1 MIHNTADFISIFQSG
16 FSVVTFKEQSFV
28 STARHEFDLVA
39 EVENQ
44 KDVILLNRDY
54 CFKLY
59 LTLIKLDKISQ
70 NLFIRHHLYQVSD
83 KLDWLKDLS
92 GFIKLFES
100 HSYSNLGKTLP
111 DSLKYIPQIL
121 DQLFEEIMQGVAFSN
136 NTQSLK
142 VNLTVNELGYFL
154 RKICDYGLIETSN
167 KKAMFNTLS
176 QFIET
181 KGSDGTVSEKKL
193 SNSFYD
199 EHDLKTI
206 DKVQTIFAQCM
217 QLCIKDK

>member
-1 MIHNTADFISIFQSG
+1 MKYNTEEFLSHFNSN
-16 FSVVTFKEQSFV
+16 FSQVVFKEHSFV
-28 STARHEFDLVA
+28 LIEEHDFDLVA
-39 EVENQ
+39 EHESVN
-44 KDVILLNRDY
+44 DASTLNRDY
-54 CFKLY
+54 SVKLY
-59 LTLIKLDKISQ
+59 LALIKLDKISQ
-70 NLFIRHHLYQVSD
+70 NLFIRHQLQQVSD
-83 KLDWLKDLS
+83 KLSWLKDLS
-92 GFIKLFES
+92 AFMKQYEFQSLTDYGML
-100 HSYSNLGKTLP
+100 LP
-111 DSLKYIPQIL
+111 ISLKYIPQII
-121 DQLFEEIMQGVAFSN
+121 DQLFEECTQGSAHLYKASP
-136 NTQSLK
+136 LK

-154 RKICDYGLIETSN
+154 RKICDYGLIDTSN

-181 KGSDGTVSEKKL
+181 KGSGGTVSEKKL